1 MIWIHILYRIVKMI
15 YMTYFQLKESVNM
28 FYVATIKYLTIHLYR

>member
-1 MIWIHILYRIVKMI
+1 MI

-28 FYVATIKYLTIHLYR
+28 FYVATIKYLTIHLYRWLQECFN